1 MMDGF
6 TIPDAIDPIVG
17 WRYWR
22 MDRTGRLLA
31 SLGGSGRGWKPGR
44 PKRASCASQ
53 RNPNDFRF
61 EHVSGIMTAAHES
74 PAERC
79 RCGIYAART
88 LEELRSQ
95 MLLGLGIAVV
105 GEVLLW
111 GKVIPGSRGYRAQ
124 FAYPKH
130 LYVMAR
136 GLRREARM
144 IEALRVYGAPVES
157 IRYEHASFSAA
168 LALSMTIRKAASALG
183 RVGQTILDGNLPERD
198 EARSS

>member
-1 MMDGF
+1 VMDGI
-6 TIPDAIDPIVG
+6 TVPDAIDPIVG

-22 MDRTGRLLA
+22 MDRTGHLLA
-31 SLGGSGRGWKPGR
+31 SLGGSGRGWKAGR
-44 PKRASCASQ
+44 PKKASCASQ

-61 EHVSGIMTAAHES
+61 EHVSGIMTASHES
-74 PAERC
+74 PEERC

-124 FAYPKH
+124 YAYPKH

-136 GLRREARM
+136 GLRREGRM
-144 IEALRVYGAPVES
+144 MEALRIYGTPVES
-157 IRYEHASFSAA
+157 MRYEDATFSPA
-168 LALSMTIRKAASALG
+168 LALTMTVRKTAAVLG
-183 RVGQTILDGNLPERD
+183 RIGQTILDGSYPERD
-198 EARSS
+198 EATSR

>member
-1 MMDGF
+1 MNGI
-6 TIPDAIDPIVG
+6 TIPDAIEPVVG

-31 SLGGSGRGWKPGR
+31 SLGGAGRGWTPGR
-44 PKRASCASQ
+44 PKKATCASQ
-53 RNPNDFRF
+53 RDPNDFRF
-61 EHVSGIMTAAHES
+61 EHVSGIMTAPHDS

-79 RCGIYAART
+79 RCGIYASRS
-88 LEELRSQ
+88 LDELRSQ
-95 MLLGLGIAVV
+95 MLLGLEIAVV

-136 GLRREARM
+136 GLRREKRM
-144 IEALRVYGAPVES
+144 LEALRVYRTPVET
-157 IRYEHASFSAA
+157 IRYQDATFNPA
-168 LALSMTIRKAASALG
+168 LALTLATRKAGAALG
-183 RVGQTILDGNLPERD
+183 RLGRLIFDGKVSTREHL
-198 EARSS
+198 RSS

>member
-1 MMDGF
+1 MNGNR
-6 TIPDAIDPIVG
+6 IPDAIEPIVG

-31 SLGGSGRGWKPGR
+31 SLGGSGGGWMPGR
-44 PKRASCASQ
+44 PLMAACASQ

-61 EHVSGIMTAAHES
+61 EHVSGIMTAPHDS

-79 RCGIYAART
+79 RCGIYAARS

-105 GEVLLW
+105 GKVLLW
-111 GKVIPGSRGYRAQ
+111 GKIIPGSRGYRAQ

-130 LYVMAR
+130 LYFLTH
-136 GLRREARM
+136 GLGREERTVD
-144 IEALRVYGAPVES
+144 ALAVYGTPVGV
-157 IRYEHASFSAA
+157 IRHEEATFSPA
-168 LALSMTIRKAASALG
+168 LALSKGTRKARAALG
-183 RVGQTILDGNLPERD
+183 RMGQVFLDGSDSRRD
-198 EARSS
+198 HARSR

>member
-1 MMDGF
+1 MTNV
-6 TIPDAIDPIVG
+6 TIPDAIDPVVG

-31 SLGGSGRGWKPGR
+31 SLGGSGRGWRPGA

-53 RNPNDFRF
+53 RDPNDFRF
-61 EHVSGIMTAAHES
+61 EHVSGVMTAPHDS

-79 RCGIYAART
+79 RCGIYAARS
-88 LEELRSQ
+88 LNDLRSQ

-130 LYVMAR
+130 LYIMTR
-136 GLRREARM
+136 GLRRERRM
-144 IEALRVYGAPVES
+144 IEALAVYGTAVDT
-157 IRYEHASFSAA
+157 IRYEEATFNPA
-168 LALSMTIRKAASALG
+168 LVLTLGTRKARAALG
-183 RVGQTILDGNLPERD
+183 RLGQLILDGNYRHGD
-198 EARSS
+198 QAGSQ